1 MIRFVKQD
9 YERLQAYLE
18 NYSLAADLGAKARED
33 LLKRVHR
40 HSLAALQ
47 ILAAMQRLAA
57 ADALHLSGQHVAANS
72 LCFFR
77 VAECFSDLIS
87 AFFAS
92 VHGLYKPA
100 HMSLRS
106 AIENIVRGL
115 AGLSSEEA
123 GATTSVYRLFE
134 LAALEDSFKGLGSI
148 HFVKLHEQYGEL
160 CLFTHSATPA
170 HMVRTFALANFPKH
184 DTHQLR
190 GFVRH
195 FEFVAT
201 ASLSLLVLENRD
213 LYLQVPPLARELLDE
228 VLPTPVKIRALG
240 GKA

>member
-9 YERLQAYLE
+9 YERLQRYLE
-18 NYSLAADLGAKARED
+18 NYSLAVDLGAKAREE
-33 LLKRVHR
+33 LLKRAHR

-47 ILAAMQRLAA
+47 VLTAAEQLALT
-57 ADALHLSGQHVAANS
+57 DSLVLSGQHVPANS
-72 LCFFR
+72 LIFLQ

-87 AFFAS
+87 ALFAS

-106 AIENIVRGL
+106 AVENIVRGL
-115 AGLSSEEA
+115 AGLSSDEA

-134 LAALEDSFKGLGSI
+134 LAALQAPFKGLGTI
-148 HFVKLHEQYGEL
+148 HFAKLHEQYGEL

-201 ASLSLLVLENRD
+201 ASLSLLVLANRN
-213 LYLQVPPLARELLDE
+213 LYLQVPPMARELLDE
-228 VLPTPVKIRALG
+228 ILPVPVKIRAMG